1 MTGPSKRYP
10 WESPSELEAPTNV
23 TSSTDTHLANVLRLV
38 GPLDD
43 IGGGGAPTR
52 RSSPQDWS
60 KLIERVR
67 HAANHAREVEAQAQE
82 QELRVQE
89 VLDRVREDVRNAA
102 ERVRVAEARTAE
114 IQSRADAMLK
124 LADERVKAAE
134 ERARIAEEWLT
145 RVYDTIASEF
155 PLEPDVKR
163 TA

>member
-1 MTGPSKRYP
+1 MDTATKYLWQSLSALDAPVEDAALKASPAKVVRLVEPAKDIGSGSLPSPLSPSK
-10 WESPSELEAPTNV
+10 
-23 TSSTDTHLANVLRLV
+23 
-38 GPLDD
+38 
-43 IGGGGAPTR
+43 
-52 RSSPQDWS
+52 DWS

-67 HAANHAREVEAQAQE
+67 HAANYAREVEAQAQE

-155 PLEPDVKR
+155 TIEPDVKR
-163 TA
+163 TP

>member
-1 MTGPSKRYP
+1 MDVAKKYP
-10 WESPSELEAPTNV
+10 WETLSSLDTPPTEPD
-23 TSSTDTHLANVLRLV
+23 SDAHLSNVLRLV

-43 IGGGGAPTR
+43 IDGGVPPTR

-60 KLIERVR
+60 KLIDRVR
-67 HAANHAREVEAQAQE
+67 HAANHAREVEAQAHE

-89 VLDRVREDVRNAA
+89 VLDRVREDVKNAA
-102 ERVRVAEARTAE
+102 DRVRAAEARTLE
-114 IQSRADAMLK
+114 IQNRADALLK
-124 LADERVKAAE
+124 AADERVKAAE

-155 PLEPDVKR
+155 SIETDVKR

>member
-10 WESPSELEAPTNV
+10 WESSPELDGPARE
-23 TSSTDTHLANVLRLV
+23 SSSDTHLANVLRLV

-43 IGGGGAPTR
+43 TGSGAAPTR

-67 HAANHAREVEAQAQE
+67 HAANHAREVEAQSQE

-102 ERVRVAEARTAE
+102 ERVRAAEARTAD
-114 IQSRADAMLK
+114 IQSRADALLK
-124 LADERVKAAE
+124 AADERVKAAE
-134 ERARIAEEWLT
+134 ERARVAEEWLT

-155 PLEPDVKR
+155 TVEPDVKR